1 MGANLMVVPS
11 QYQWLFRG
19 SGPQNTGALVKVEP
33 TTFRFTTKTMD
44 AMKNVNN
51 ISKMSPQVYIATL
64 DIPDLSP
71 SPVEIYGIDPG
82 TDFTIQPW
90 LQRPLDHPLNTGEVI
105 VGNALSTEF
114 IITNLLKKS

>member
-1 MGANLMVVPS
+1 
-11 QYQWLFRG
+11 
-19 SGPQNTGALVKVEP
+19 
-33 TTFRFTTKTMD
+33 
-44 AMKNVNN
+44 MKNINN

-105 VGNALSTEF
+105 VGNALSTELSSQ
-114 IITNLLKKS
+114 IILKSQSYEVAGILDLTQSSVDHTIFLGLDDAYGLAAEGGVISGSRSQH